1 MFLEIYNLFRM
12 EMNSGTILG
21 YFLQAV
27 PITIAVGI
35 VYLILRLRFLTGNSR
50 CLHSSLD
57 RRTDKPSPLAGEG
70 GWPQAR
76 RMRGREAKLHP
87 HSISRLTA
95 PLHPCYNTPTTKGS
109 SQRIP
114 RGIDQQAWTAHPS
127 WSCLN

>member
-1 MFLEIYNLFRM
+1 MFLEVYNLFRM

-57 RRTDKPSPLAGEG
+57 RRTDKPSP
-70 GWPQAR
+70 
-76 RMRGREAKLHP
+76 
-87 HSISRLTA
+87 
-95 PLHPCYNTPTTKGS
+95 
-109 SQRIP
+109 
-114 RGIDQQAWTAHPS
+114 
-127 WSCLN
+127 